1 MKLTNLLQRDKNNF
15 DLFRLLAAAM
25 VIYGHAYA
33 LAPQAGY
40 TDFIGSKLPHD
51 YSGSLAVKIFFFLSG
66 LVVTESLL
74 KKRDIRAFVV
84 ARVFRIWPGL
94 IALLVVTTLV
104 VGPLVT
110 KLPLREYFADGQT
123 YLYLLKNL
131 VLFANY
137 QLPGVFLDNPYK
149 AAVNG
154 SLWSL
159 RVEVAAYVSLLFLF
173 FFGCFKANVTGIAV
187 KCLAILCVG
196 FLFFAADPIFGA
208 RFLLPWRT
216 PNPMVDLLIPCF
228 ALGAVLA
235 AFKESIEVNLRTLLL
250 LCLIYWIFEDV
261 PYSMYIFY
269 AASFYAILY
278 ISWQPF
284 FLKLKP
290 PVDISYGVYLW
301 GFLVQQVLVFAWPGQ
316 GTLFNQMVSILIAA
330 IVGLASWYLIEKRG
344 IALGRKLA
352 PYKAAPK
359 SIETNI
365 VGRY

>member
-1 MKLTNLLQRDKNNF
+1 MKLANLLQRDNNNF
-15 DLFRLLAAAM
+15 DLFRLIAAAM

-33 LAPQAGY
+33 LAPQEGY
-40 TDFIGSKLPHD
+40 TDFIGSKLPYD

-66 LVVTESLL
+66 LVVTDSLL
-74 KKRDIRAFVV
+74 KKRDIWAFVI

-94 IALLVVTTLV
+94 IALLVVTALV

-110 KLPLREYFADGQT
+110 SLPSHEYFTQGQT
-123 YLYLLKNL
+123 YLYLLKNA
-131 VLFANY
+131 VLFANH
-137 QLPGVFLDNPYK
+137 QLPGVFLDNPYR

-159 RVEVAAYVSLLFLF
+159 RIEVLAYISLLILF
-173 FFGCFKANVTGIAV
+173 SIGAFKAIGSGIAGR
-187 KCLAILCVG
+187 CLAIGGIAL
-196 FLFFAADPIFGA
+196 LFFAADPIFGA

-235 AFKESIEVNLRTLLL
+235 AFKESIEVNLPTLFL
-250 LCLIYWIFEDV
+250 LCLAYWVLSDLPASI
-261 PYSMYIFY
+261 YIFY
-269 AASFYAILY
+269 AAAFYAILY

-301 GFLVQQVLVFAWPGQ
+301 GFLIQQILVCVWPGH
-316 GTLFNQMVSILIAA
+316 GTQFNQMASLLIAA
-330 IVGLASWYLIEKRG
+330 LLGLASWHLIEKRG
-344 IALGRKLA
+344 IALGQKLLSRRTIA
-352 PYKAAPK
+352 NPVDSKAA
-359 SIETNI
+359 
-365 VGRY
+365 